1 MMKRNIITRV
11 VFAAVGLILSAQTV
25 QAQKEIFNPV
35 YTGVT
40 SLSIAPDSRAGA
52 MGDVGCAT
60 DPYMDINNQYW
71 NPSKYP
77 FTNSQAGISLCY
89 TPWLRKLV
97 SDIDL
102 ANLTGYYKLDDYSA
116 LSGSLTYFSLGE
128 VFISTDGGQ
137 SISNFAIHPYEMAI
151 DFDYSRK
158 LSETFSAAVGMR
170 FIYSDLQYNYDD
182 DVFPGKAFSADI
194 SMFYQNYIGVGRRDC
209 LLGLGLNASNI
220 GSKISYDG
228 GQTNEFIP
236 TNLRLGA
243 SLTVPIDEFNSFA
256 ISADANKLMVPT
268 KPTFRQFLDEVDPEA
283 DAKDVATIRKYTSDY
298 AQWVAGSSYNEL
310 SPMAGIFK
318 SFSDAPGGFE
328 EELREIYWGVGAEYN
343 YNDQFF
349 LRGGYH
355 YENEYKGNRK
365 YFTVGA
371 GFHMNVFSLDAAYLI
386 STAQSNPLDQTLR
399 FTLSFDMDG
408 IKQIIG
414 R

>member
-1 MMKRNIITRV
+1 MKSSYKISVALAI
-11 VFAAVGLILSAQTV
+11 LLLSAQT
-25 QAQKEIFNPV
+25 AFSQKRESDVRQFNPV

-60 DPYMDINNQYW
+60 DPYMDNNSQYW

-77 FTNSQAGISLCY
+77 FANSQAGISLCY

-128 VFISTDGGQ
+128 VI
-137 SISNFAIHPYEMAI
+137 AITGSSQVIIRPYEMAL

-158 LSETFSAAVGMR
+158 LSENFSAAVGMR
-170 FIYSDLQYNYDD
+170 FIYSDLQYTYSD

-243 SLTVPIDEFNSFA
+243 SLTIPIDEYNSFA

-268 KPTFRQFLDEVDPEA
+268 KPTYQQIMDSEYPGKPSDDP
-283 DAKDVATIRKYTSDY
+283 DY
-298 AQWVAGSSYNEL
+298 MTYISEYNQWVAGTGYNEM
-310 SPMAGIFK
+310 SPIAGIFK
-318 SFSDAPGGFE
+318 SFSDAPGGME

-371 GFHMNVFSLDAAYLI
+371 GFRMNVFSLDAAYLI

-408 IKQIIG
+408 IKQILG

>member
-1 MMKRNIITRV
+1 MKKSNRIIIAV
-11 VFAAVGLILSAQTV
+11 AVGLILSAQT
-25 QAQKEIFNPV
+25 AYSQKTEGDVLQFNPV

-52 MGDVGCAT
+52 LGDVGCAT
-60 DPYMDINNQYW
+60 DPYLDNNSQYW

-77 FTNSQAGISLCY
+77 FTNSQAGLSLCY

-97 SDIDL
+97 NDIDL
-102 ANLTGYYKLDDYSA
+102 ANLTGFYKLDDYSA
-116 LSGSLTYFSLGE
+116 LSASLTYFSLGE
-128 VFISTDGGQ
+128 VIALDGSTQ
-137 SISNFAIHPYEMAI
+137 VIIRPYEMAI

-158 LSETFSAAVGMR
+158 LSESLSAAVGMR
-170 FIYSDLQYNYDD
+170 FIYSDLQYNYSD

-194 SMFYQNYIGVGRRDC
+194 SMFHQSYIGVGRRDC
-209 LLGLGLNASNI
+209 LLGLGINASNI

-243 SLTVPIDEFNSFA
+243 SLTIPIDEYNSFA
-256 ISADANKLMVPT
+256 ICADFNKLMVPT
-268 KPTFRQFLDEVDPEA
+268 RPTYNQFMSEVYPDEDP
-283 DAKDVATIRKYTSDY
+283 KDLSFTSDY
-298 AQWVAGSSYNEL
+298 VQWLAATGYNEM
-310 SPMAGIFK
+310 SPIAGIFK
-318 SFSDAPGGFE
+318 SFHDAPGGFR

-371 GFHMNVFSLDAAYLI
+371 GFQMNVFSLDAAYLI

-408 IKQIIG
+408 IKQILG

>member
-1 MMKRNIITRV
+1 MKKSNRIIIAV
-11 VFAAVGLILSAQTV
+11 AVGLILSAQT
-25 QAQKEIFNPV
+25 AYSQKTEGDVLQFNPV

-52 MGDVGCAT
+52 LGDVGCAT
-60 DPYMDINNQYW
+60 DPYLDNNSQYW

-77 FTNSQAGISLCY
+77 FTNSQAGLSLCY

-97 SDIDL
+97 NDIDL
-102 ANLTGYYKLDDYSA
+102 ANLTGFYKLDDYSA
-116 LSGSLTYFSLGE
+116 LSASLTYFSLGE
-128 VFISTDGGQ
+128 VIALDGSTQ
-137 SISNFAIHPYEMAI
+137 VIIRPYEMAI

-158 LSETFSAAVGMR
+158 LSESLSAAVGMR
-170 FIYSDLQYNYDD
+170 FIYSDLQYNYSD

-194 SMFYQNYIGVGRRDC
+194 SMFYNNYIGVGRRDC

-236 TNLRLGA
+236 TNLRLGV
-243 SLTVPIDEFNSFA
+243 SLTVPVDEYNSFA
-256 ISADANKLMVPT
+256 ITADANKLMVPT
-268 KPTFRQFLDEVDPEA
+268 RPTYQQFMEEVNPDVDPT
-283 DAKDVATIRKYTSDY
+283 DLSYSSDY
-298 AQWVAGSSYNEL
+298 AQWLASTGYNEM
-310 SPMAGIFK
+310 SPIAGIFK
-318 SFSDAPGGFE
+318 SFSDAPGGLE

-365 YFTVGA
+365 YFTLGA
-371 GFHMNVFSLDAAYLI
+371 GFRMNVFSLDAAYLI

-408 IKQIIG
+408 IKQIFG

>member
-1 MMKRNIITRV
+1 MMKRNRVTRV
-11 VFAAVGLILSAQTV
+11 IISAFGLVLTV
-25 QAQKEIFNPV
+25 QPLHAQKEIFNPV

-52 MGDVGCAT
+52 MGDVGVAT

-128 VFISTDGGQ
+128 VFVSTDGGQ

-158 LSETFSAAVGMR
+158 LSENFSAAVGMR

-236 TNLRLGA
+236 TNLRLGV
-243 SLTVPIDEFNSFA
+243 SLTVPIDEFNSFS

-283 DAKDVATIRKYTSDY
+283 DARDAATIQKYTSDY
-298 AQWVAGSSYNEL
+298 AQWVAGTGYNEL

-328 EELREIYWGVGAEYN
+328 EEIREIYWGVGAEYN

-355 YENEYKGNRK
+355 YENEFKGNRK

-408 IKQIIG
+408 IKQIFG

>member
-1 MMKRNIITRV
+1 MMKSSYKISVALVI
-11 VFAAVGLILSAQTV
+11 LLLSAQT
-25 QAQKEIFNPV
+25 AFSQKRESDVRQFNPV

-60 DPYMDINNQYW
+60 DPYMDNNSQYW

-77 FTNSQAGISLCY
+77 FANSQAGISLCY

-128 VFISTDGGQ
+128 VI
-137 SISNFAIHPYEMAI
+137 AITGSSQVIIRPYEMAL

-158 LSETFSAAVGMR
+158 LSENFSAAVGMR
-170 FIYSDLQYNYDD
+170 FIYSDLQYTYSD

-243 SLTVPIDEFNSFA
+243 SLTIPIDEYNSFA

-268 KPTFRQFLDEVDPEA
+268 KPTYQQFMDSEYPGKPSDDP
-283 DAKDVATIRKYTSDY
+283 DY
-298 AQWVAGSSYNEL
+298 MTYISEYNQWVAGTGYNEM
-310 SPMAGIFK
+310 SPIAGIFK
-318 SFSDAPGGFE
+318 SFSDAPGGME

-371 GFHMNVFSLDAAYLI
+371 GFRMNVFSLDAAYLI

-408 IKQIIG
+408 IKQILG